1 MPLCRTVPV
10 GGGGVARWLMIRCD
24 KELGARRSHSNT
36 YIVTCTYIFLLIS
49 PWYTSGLVSLLPPY
63 PFFSINMG
71 FPLLRAWWRFGG
83 GWVLETRP
91 SRRRRVEATE
101 GSRKIYCEDLMKGSM
116 VMEEVMSQLL
126 VLVLLLPPPRGRG
139 QGRRMR
145 IHS

>member
-1 MPLCRTVPV
+1 MPYRSGGRL
-10 GGGGVARWLMIRCD
+10 GGGGVAEDPVRQTIGSMTKPRQY
-24 KELGARRSHSNT
+24 HSNT
-36 YIVTCTYIFLLIS
+36 YIVACTYIFLLIS

-83 GWVLETRP
+83 GWVLETR
-91 SRRRRVEATE
+91 RRRVEATE
-101 GSRKIYCEDLMKGSM
+101 GSRKIYCEGLMKGSM
-116 VMEEVMSQLL
+116 VMKEVMSQLL
-126 VLVLLLPPPRGRG
+126 VLVLLLPPPRRRG